1 MRSNFLALIIFVS
14 VCCIAKTSSLHAQAP
29 VINPMEEMLSGYLNN
44 EIRAKKFK
52 ITYLTGDDYIG
63 MTTMVLLGNGKYDIL
78 SNVSQGRKKVHFAG
92 KIPKKEVK
100 NLSLRMLTMKLWEFK
115 HIKSHPATEE
125 AIPSIEVSAKSESY
139 EVVCYG
145 SEVRFSMPFYT
156 AQEMILD
163 IIHRESNNVI
173 LEKGI

>member
-1 MRSNFLALIIFVS
+1 MDKDMRHLLFLTILFMATIGKT
-14 VCCIAKTSSLHAQAP
+14 IAQSP
-29 VINPMEEMLSGYLNN
+29 NPSEMEEILSGYLTK
-44 EIRAKKFK
+44 EIPAKQVK
-52 ITYLTGDDYIG
+52 ITYLTGDVYIG

-78 SNVSQGRKKVHFAG
+78 SNVSQGRKDVHFAG
-92 KIPKKEVK
+92 RIPKKEVK

-115 HIKSHPATEE
+115 HIKSNPASEE
-125 AIPSIEVSAKSESY
+125 AIPSIEVSAKGESY

-163 IIHRESNNVI
+163 IIRRESNNVI
-173 LEKGI
+173 LENGI